1 MFYDMDR
8 QKMIK
13 EKEDKI
19 LFFLNRSKSTELDNF
34 AGRHGLRN
42 IHRNEF
48 KKLLENLE
56 QKGLI
61 ILSRKINY
69 TATRNFI
76 KHMTGRKIEPTT
88 TYQLTGKG
96 IQYLKTINEDISF

>member
-1 MFYDMDR
+1 MDAKYLTFPR
-8 QKMIK
+8 QVIF
-13 EKEDKI
+13 

-56 QKGLI
+56 QKGLV

-88 TYQLTGKG
+88 TYQLMGKG

>member
-1 MFYDMDR
+1 MFYSMDR

-19 LFFLNRSKSTELDNF
+19 LFFLSRSKSTELDNF

-48 KKLLENLE
+48 KRLLEGLE
-56 QKGLI
+56 QKGLVI
-61 ILSRKINY
+61 SSRKINY
-69 TATRNFI
+69 TSTRNLI
-76 KHMTGRKIEPTT
+76 KHVTGRKVEPTT

-96 IQYLKTINEDISF
+96 RKYLKTINEGIPF